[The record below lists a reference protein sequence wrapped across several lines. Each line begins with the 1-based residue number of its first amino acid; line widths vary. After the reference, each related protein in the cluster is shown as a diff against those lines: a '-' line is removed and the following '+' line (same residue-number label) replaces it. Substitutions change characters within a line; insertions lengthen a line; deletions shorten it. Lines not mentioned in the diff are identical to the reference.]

1 MTEKNMDK
9 QKLIAIAKDQLKG
22 GIGEEQV
29 RELLTYRGV
38 EEKDVSE
45 IMQEV
50 LSGDAQP
57 APASGGD
64 VIRKTDEALS
74 EIFPDTPLRPEY
86 IKKERMII
94 ALSVTGFVLVVIAAS
109 VLYYLYF

>member
-1 MTEKNMDK
+1 MDK

-22 GIGEEQV
+22 GIGEDQV

-38 EEKDVSE
+38 EAGDVE
-45 IMQEV
+45 TIMQSA
-50 LSGDAQP
+50 LSADAQP
-57 APASGGD
+57 EIEKPED
-64 VIRKTDEALS
+64 VVKKADEVITELL
-74 EIFPDTPLRPEY
+74 PDAPLRPEY

-94 ALSVTGFVLVVIAAS
+94 ILSVVGFIVVVVGSA